1 MRKIAFV
8 PCPLALAS
16 RASEQPEI
24 GDCHPERSEGPVR
37 AGGALNAPFPSRPPG
52 SLPHGRDDRG
62 APMDDGSS
70 FLGYTPSMDSF
81 KLASPFQPQGDQ
93 IAAIAQ
99 LTESLAAGN
108 RDQVLLGV
116 TGSGKTF
123 TVAKVIEAT
132 NKPTLVLSH
141 NKTLAAQLYQEFKN
155 FFPDNRVEYF
165 VSYYDYYQP
174 EAYIPQNDLYI
185 EKEMT
190 KNEEI
195 DKLRLAATK
204 ALFERR
210 DVIIVSSVS
219 CIYGIGDP
227 DLYYGMLLFFE
238 RGAEQPMTHYLRK
251 LTEMQYQRTPYD
263 LDRGS
268 FRVRGDVLELW
279 PAYEDDAVRI
289 EFFGDEIDKITRID
303 PLTGRSGRTYD
314 RLAVF
319 PRTHYVT
326 PRERLMQAME
336 NIRVELDDRVK
347 ELRAQDRLLEAQR
360 LSQRTMFDLEMIAE
374 LGYCNGI
381 ENYSR
386 HLSGRLPGQPPPTLI
401 DYFPKDFLLVIDES
415 HQTVP
420 QVKAMWGGDRA
431 RKTTLVEYGFRLPSA
446 IDNRP
451 LSFDEFEGKLEQ
463 IIYVSATPGPFEL
476 QKTGG
481 LFVEQVIRPT
491 GLLDPQI
498 EIRPVKGQVDD
509 LIGIIRDRI
518 AKSERVMVTTLT
530 KRMAEDLTRYLMEL
544 GIKVNYLHSDVET
557 LERIAIL
564 RDFRLGTY
572 DVLIGINLLREGL
585 DLPEVSA
592 VAILDADKEGF
603 LRSGTS
609 LIQTIGR
616 AARNVNGIAYLY
628 ADKITDSLKYA
639 IDETNRRR
647 AIQHAYNVEHGIEPA
662 TVIRSMDSDLVKMS
676 NLDYFEIPGG
686 PGQKT
691 RLDLA
696 ADQDI
701 DKTISRLQKEMKE
714 AAKNLEFEKAT
725 ELRDRIRELKEMRIF
740 V

>member
-1 MRKIAFV
+1 
-8 PCPLALAS
+8 
-16 RASEQPEI
+16 
-24 GDCHPERSEGPVR
+24 
-37 AGGALNAPFPSRPPG
+37 
-52 SLPHGRDDRG
+52 
-62 APMDDGSS
+62 
-70 FLGYTPSMDSF
+70 MDSF

-93 IAAIAQ
+93 VAAIAQ

-204 ALFERR
+204 ALFERK

-326 PRERLMQAME
+326 PRERLMQAMD
-336 NIRVELDDRVK
+336 NIRVELDERVK

-451 LSFDEFEGKLEQ
+451 LSFDEFEAKLEQ

-476 QKTGG
+476 EKTGG

-509 LIGIIRDRI
+509 LIGIIKDRI

-616 AARNVNGIAYLY
+616 AARNVNGVAYLY
-628 ADKITDSLKYA
+628 ADKLTDSLKYA

-691 RLDLA
+691 KLDLA

-714 AAKNLEFEKAT
+714 AAKNLEFERAT